1 MMRKEKSSEWIVK
14 MKSVIGKAFKAVNY
28 GKLFEHFF
36 EVCEELTKLGY
47 DVHLKFP
54 RFYSET

>member
-14 MKSVIGKAFKAVNY
+14 MTSVIGRAFKDVNY

-36 EVCEELTKLGY
+36 EVCEDLTKLSY
-47 DVHLKFP
+47 DVHFKFP
-54 RFYSET
+54 QFLQ